1 MVLDKTLDSPLDSKD
16 PLGFPME
23 TLNLLSSIETHLL
36 SLLLVVCL
44 FSVKNNILST
54 WFKPEIWLPF
64 SHSHMESAPKP

>member
-1 MVLDKTLDSPLDSKD
+1 
-16 PLGFPME
+16 ME

-44 FSVKNNILST
+44 FSVKDNILST

-64 SHSHMESAPKP
+64 SHSHMESAPKPLFCLYAVALISLLL